1 MKWTYSLTMPLQ
13 YTEGSVG
20 ATVDSQVD
28 YLSDDIMMNPE
39 KRVFPDFDVTRLLG
53 TVFEPTQGCRV
64 CILTDFDDPQRWM
77 KDFAFLDTDEGAFGV
92 QKNAVKHFY
101 QPFIDGVMDKLGMS
115 GGEMYAYYSTCGSN
129 LDMKD
134 DVFDSAG
141 NHLSLDDDIYK
152 KYDIVLCIT
161 DWSATAPL
169 TAKCKEFGFR
179 GATMHGMNDIILGS
193 GLAVDYNQVAADAE
207 KMRAAMTKAD
217 SIEVDFTLE
226 DGRVLTAWLG
236 LDGQEAQKSQGLCK
250 GLEPDVANLPAGE
263 VYFVPTDARG
273 EFPMKYDDG
282 TLGVLTVTDRNIVKS
297 SLIEGNQATIDA
309 HNARLA
315 DDAMT
320 GTIGELGFGTQVLP
334 VSYSDI
340 QDEKVIGTCHLA
352 TGRDDHLG
360 GDIIPD
366 MFKIHENSTHDD
378 ILFAPHK
385 TPNFNIS
392 EVRMN
397 KAGGTEIII
406 ENFRPSEFVK
416 NAMRS

>member
-1 MKWTYSLTMPLQ
+1 MSSQ
-13 YTEGSVG
+13 CTEKPAGKL
-20 ATVDSQVD
+20 AETEID
-28 YLSDDIMMNPE
+28 YLSDEIMMHPE
-39 KRVFPDFDVTRLLG
+39 KREFPPFDVVRLLG

-64 CILTDFDDPQRWM
+64 CILTDFDDPQKWM
-77 KDFAFLDTDEGAFGV
+77 KNFAFLETGSECFGV

-101 QPFIDGVMDKLGMS
+101 QPFIDGVMNQLGMS
-115 GGEMYAYYSTCGSN
+115 GGEMFAYYSTNGSN

-141 NHLSLDDDIYK
+141 NHLSLDKDIYSE
-152 KYDIVLCIT
+152 YDIVLCIT

-179 GATMHGMNDIILGS
+179 GATMHGMNDIILNS
-193 GLAVDYNQVAADAE
+193 GLAVDYNLVAADAE
-207 KMRAAMTKAD
+207 KMRLAMTKAD

-250 GLEPDVANLPAGE
+250 GMEPDVANLPAGE

-273 EFPMKYDDG
+273 EFPMKYEDG
-282 TLGVLTVTDRNIVKS
+282 TLGVLTVTDRSIVKS
-297 SLIEGNQATIDA
+297 SLIEGNQETIDA
-309 HNARLA
+309 HNMRLA

-334 VSYSDI
+334 VSFSDI

-360 GDIIPD
+360 GDIIPE
-366 MFKIHENSTHDD
+366 MFKVHENSTHDD

-397 KAGGTEIII
+397 RGDKTEVII

-416 NAMRS
+416 KALRS